1 MTQPG
6 VGAQTRRRVPVN
18 GATPVPHEPPDRLAW
33 RVLLKSTPSGRLW
46 LRIGVGV
53 VGAAMI
59 IAAPL
64 TGWLPGPGGI
74 PLFLAGMAVLSTEFL
89 WAKNSKRWM
98 LRQLRVYL
106 NWTTNQQR
114 LFWAGFFAVLGLVW
128 WLVLAISG
136 IPGWV
141 PNSLAK
147 LLAYLPG
154 VN

>member
-1 MTQPG
+1 MSQPG
-6 VGAQTRRRVPVN
+6 AWPRTHRRVPVN
-18 GATPVPHEPPDRLAW
+18 GASPAPHDPPDRLAW
-33 RVLLKSTPSGRLW
+33 RVRLKSTPTGRLW

-98 LRQLRVYL
+98 LRRLRVYL
-106 NWTTNQQR
+106 NWTPNQQR
-114 LFWAGFFAVLGLVW
+114 LFWVGFFAVLGIIW
-128 WLVLAISG
+128 WITLAISG
-136 IPGWV
+136 IPAWIPGPV
-141 PNSLAK
+141 AK

-154 VN
+154 VD